1 MGFGQCNASIRHA
14 KRMACRQVLASGMLR
29 PLQRVGGDVMKNLLV
44 SVLLLGLLGAC
55 ASGIRVS
62 NDYDPQADFV
72 NYKLYTWY
80 PAKQSVPPD
89 AYVSELVVERI
100 ERAVDD
106 QLQLKGMQ
114 KVAAGKEQVQV
125 RVYLVIEDKLDVQ
138 TWNASYG
145 YHRYNDP
152 WGWGMGTETT
162 VHQYKQGTLIV
173 DLVNAQTGRL
183 FWRGTAESRLR
194 RESTP
199 QEREAR
205 IREVV
210 AAIMNQYPPAQ

>member
-1 MGFGQCNASIRHA
+1 MAKWIGLVMG
-14 KRMACRQVLASGMLR
+14 LALM
-29 PLQRVGGDVMKNLLV
+29 VG
-44 SVLLLGLLGAC
+44 C
-55 ASGIRVS
+55 ASGVRVD
-62 NDYDPQADFV
+62 NDYDPQADFT
-72 NYKLYTWY
+72 NFKLYAWY

-100 ERAVDD
+100 ERAVND
-106 QLQLKGMQ
+106 QLMLKGMQ
-114 KVAAGKEQVQV
+114 SVPAGKEQVQV

-162 VHQYKQGTLIV
+162 VRQYKQGTLIV
-173 DLVNAQTGRL
+173 DMLNAQTGRL

-194 RESTP
+194 RDSTP

-210 AAIMNQYPPAQ
+210 AAIMTQYPPAQK